1 VYLFLA
7 LSSGL
12 FWGVWGFGY
21 GRYAR
26 AMSHYSV
33 ILFTASGA
41 IVVYV
46 IAGTFGQ
53 DFLLDS
59 IDIRSGLIGGS
70 LSLLGSV
77 MLLKAVSVGKCGVA
91 SGVSAT
97 YVLVPLAYSIAIG
110 EAVPTLAIVG
120 SFVIVIG
127 LAIFFLPQKGL
138 SEPSNRPLLSVALA
152 LVSAV
157 FYGTAVIVL
166 DIGSKEN
173 LHGTLLVSQ
182 LPAVALSLVMLAS
195 ARTFGGLKS
204 RDIAPLLATGLA
216 LGLAGVSFYTAADM
230 GDLGI
235 ASVLSSISPLAT
247 AVLAYVFL
255 KEKLIRTEVTAL
267 LVSLAGIALVV
278 V

>member
-1 VYLFLA
+1 MYLVLA

-12 FWGVWGFGY
+12 FWGIWGFGY

-70 LSLLGSV
+70 PSLLGSV

-127 LAIFFLPQKGL
+127 LA
-138 SEPSNRPLLSVALA
+138 
-152 LVSAV
+152 
-157 FYGTAVIVL
+157 
-166 DIGSKEN
+166 
-173 LHGTLLVSQ
+173 
-182 LPAVALSLVMLAS
+182 
-195 ARTFGGLKS
+195 
-204 RDIAPLLATGLA
+204 
-216 LGLAGVSFYTAADM
+216 GVSFYTAADM

-235 ASVLSSISPLAT
+235 ASVLSSISPVAT

>member
-21 GRYAR
+21 GRFGR
-26 AMSHYSV
+26 VMSHYSV
-33 ILFTASGA
+33 ILLTASGA
-41 IVVYV
+41 MIVYV
-46 IAGTFGQ
+46 IAGVFEQ
-53 DFLLDS
+53 DLMFDA

-77 MLLKAVSVGKCGVA
+77 MLLKAVTVGKCGVA

-97 YVLVPLAYSIAIG
+97 YVLVPLAYSMAIG
-110 EAVPTLAIVG
+110 EAASALAIAG
-120 SFVIVIG
+120 SFIIMLG
-127 LAIFFLPQKGL
+127 LIIFFLPQKGL
-138 SEPSNRPLLSVALA
+138 SDSSGKPVLSVALA
-152 LVSAV
+152 LISAV
-157 FYGTAVIVL
+157 FYGVAVIVL
-166 DIGSKEN
+166 DIGSQDN
-173 LHGTLLVSQ
+173 LHGTLFVSQ
-182 LPAVALSLVMLAS
+182 LPAIALSLVMLAS
-195 ARTFGGLKS
+195 ARSFGGLKS
-204 RDIAPLLATGLA
+204 RDIAPLLATGVA
-216 LGLAGVSFYTAADM
+216 LGLAGVAFYTAADM

-267 LVSLAGIALVV
+267 AVSLMGIALVV